1 MLYAAP
7 AVEVDLKRVL
17 VATDFSA
24 ASEKALRHAIAIAQS
39 YGAKFYLAH
48 VVSALGF
55 KLAGGDAAA
64 MAAESAKR
72 DLLQLEGRL
81 AQAGALTGIEHETV
95 VSEGNVWEQL
105 ELVIEQEHV
114 DLIVIGTHG
123 RTGLRK
129 IFMGSVAED
138 IFRHASC
145 PVLTVG
151 PCAAS
156 DPPPH
161 AALQHILYPT
171 DFSQE
176 STEAVPFAV
185 SLAKQHGAKLT
196 LLHVVEQFEGEAV
209 ADGTRLVSA
218 LDGRLKELLADEAA
232 TGNAEFK
239 IETGPIDETILGIA
253 ADQGADLIVLGL
265 RSPDTFLDHL
275 SWLHAYKIVCAACC
289 PVLTI
294 RSRQRSR
301 GIAQVR

>member
-64 MAAESAKR
+64 MAIESAKR

-123 RTGLRK
+123 RSGISRLL
-129 IFMGSVAED
+129 FGSVAEGVV
-138 IFRHASC
+138 RGATM
-145 PVLTVG
+145 PVL
-151 PCAAS
+151 
-156 DPPPH
+156 
-161 AALQHILYPT
+161 
-171 DFSQE
+171 
-176 STEAVPFAV
+176 
-185 SLAKQHGAKLT
+185 
-196 LLHVVEQFEGEAV
+196 
-209 ADGTRLVSA
+209 
-218 LDGRLKELLADEAA
+218 
-232 TGNAEFK
+232 
-239 IETGPIDETILGIA
+239 
-253 ADQGADLIVLGL
+253 LI
-265 RSPDTFLDHL
+265 
-275 SWLHAYKIVCAACC
+275 
-289 PVLTI
+289 
-294 RSRQRSR
+294 R
-301 GIAQVR
+301 GDN

>member
-1 MLYAAP
+1 MPYASP
-7 AVEVDLKRVL
+7 TVGVDLKRVL
-17 VATDFSA
+17 VATDFSP
-24 ASEKALRHAIAIAQS
+24 ASEKALRHAIAIARS

-55 KLAGGDAAA
+55 KLAGGESAA
-64 MAAESAKR
+64 MATEAARR
-72 DLLQLEGRL
+72 DILQLEGRL
-81 AQAGALTGIEHETV
+81 AQAGALTGIEHEAV
-95 VSEGNVWEQL
+95 VSEGRVWEQL
-105 ELVIEQEHV
+105 ELVIEREHV

-129 IFMGSVAED
+129 IFLGSAAED

-151 PCAAS
+151 PCVAP
-156 DPPPH
+156 DPPPG

-196 LLHVVEQFEGEAV
+196 LLHVVEQFEGEAA
-209 ADGTRLVSA
+209 ADRARVVSA
-218 LDGRLKELLADEAA
+218 LQERLKELLPDEGLA
-232 TGNAEFK
+232 GNPDFK
-239 IETGPIDETILGIA
+239 VEIGPVDETILGIA
-253 ADQGADLIVLGL
+253 TAQSADLIVLGL

-294 RSRQRSR
+294 RSPHRSR
-301 GIAQVR
+301 DITQGL